1 LDDLESAI
9 RAVCDP
15 IFQKPLNE
23 ISFGHVLLQLFN
35 TARRF
40 NMVVQPQL
48 VLLQKTLLYVEGLGR
63 MLYPQLDLWAT
74 AKPFLENWMNEQ
86 IGFKAMFTK
95 IKHNAPFWSEKLP
108 DMPDLLFNT
117 LQQLKALPELQEK
130 QFREQQALQRKH
142 QKSTLY
148 GMLGST
154 GFILALLMFAN
165 GMPLKYEL
173 GLTVFGAYFWVK
185 AIIKSRE

>member
-1 LDDLESAI
+1 
-9 RAVCDP
+9 
-15 IFQKPLNE
+15 
-23 ISFGHVLLQLFN
+23 
-35 TARRF
+35 
-40 NMVVQPQL
+40 
-48 VLLQKTLLYVEGLGR
+48 
-63 MLYPQLDLWAT
+63 LWAT
-74 AKPFLENWMNEQ
+74 AKPILENWMNEQ

-95 IKHNAPFWSEKLP
+95 IKHNAPFWCEKLP